1 LILLALG
8 SYFNGLKS
16 RVSSLNAKLSELS
29 TAQQQTNQAIA
40 EINEQWTSMD
50 LEYEDQVN
58 MFNMNIKELQLQ
70 MTQVCSDTGDLGGIF
85 ISQITTLQREIE

>member
-1 LILLALG
+1 
-8 SYFNGLKS
+8 
-16 RVSSLNAKLSELS
+16 
-29 TAQQQTNQAIA
+29 
-40 EINEQWTSMD
+40 MD

>member
-1 LILLALG
+1 MILLALG